1 MRTALL
7 LKMEVTWQH
16 SIMCNTITIY
26 ISWGMFSHSI
36 DLGVL
41 IYEGKSDINL
51 NYFLQMNIII
61 IFFNPF
67 K

>member
-1 MRTALL
+1 
-7 LKMEVTWQH
+7 
-16 SIMCNTITIY
+16 
-26 ISWGMFSHSI
+26 MFSHSI

-41 IYEGKSDINL
+41 IHEGKSDINL